1 MPRLRDG
8 GRAGKT
14 FHRDSTRKLHRISR
28 NLEHN
33 ADQRADQT
41 EWRLNVLEQCSRFLT
56 SF

>member
-14 FHRDSTRKLHRISR
+14 FHRDSTRKLHRISC